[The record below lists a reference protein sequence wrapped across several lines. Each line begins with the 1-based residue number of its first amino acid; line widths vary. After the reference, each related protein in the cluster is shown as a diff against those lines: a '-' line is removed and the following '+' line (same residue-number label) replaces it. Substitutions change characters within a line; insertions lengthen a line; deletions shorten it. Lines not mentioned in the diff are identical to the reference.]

1 MIGLVLMMVIVSPV
15 VVIIIAAIFSAPRTF
30 RVPALLIGEL
40 VLLTAII
47 LLAFAAFSALLGF
60 IVPG

>member
-1 MIGLVLMMVIVSPV
+1 MIGLVLMMVIVIPV

-40 VLLTAII
+40 VLSTAVI
-47 LLAFAAFSALLGF
+47 LLAFAAFSALLGL